1 MSAMGNSPRPPALD
15 PAGVAER
22 VGSSYPEPFRGRV
35 GERRKRALGD
45 ALGLRNFG
53 VNLVRL
59 APGAVSS
66 MRHWHARQD
75 EFVYVLEGE
84 LVLVTDAGAQ
94 PLKVGMAAGFPAG
107 ASDGHHLLNRSDKD
121 ALYLEVGDRMPGD
134 ACVYPDIDLALPHRP
149 DTGPNVFTHK
159 DGTPY

>member
-1 MSAMGNSPRPPALD
+1 MSSPANTPRPPALD
-15 PAGVAER
+15 PAEVAER
-22 VGSSYPEPFRGRV
+22 VGSSYPEPFRGPV
-35 GERRKRALGD
+35 AGRRKRALGD

-59 APGAVSS
+59 APGAASS

-84 LVLVTDAGAQ
+84 LTLVTDAGAQ
-94 PLKVGMAAGFPAG
+94 PLKAGMAAGFPAG
-107 ASDGHHLLNRSDKD
+107 VGDGHHLVNRSDQD

-134 ACVYPDIDLALPHRP
+134 AVVYPDIDLAIPPRP
-149 DTGPNVFTHK
+149 ATGPYVFTHK